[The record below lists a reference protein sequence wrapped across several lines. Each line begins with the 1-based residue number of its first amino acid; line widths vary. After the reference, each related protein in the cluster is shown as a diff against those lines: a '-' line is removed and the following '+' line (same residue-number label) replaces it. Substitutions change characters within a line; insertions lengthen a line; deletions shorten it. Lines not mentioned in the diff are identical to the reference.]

1 MTATVN
7 ATLDGVSLAT
17 AVPEALVMNVHRPLV
32 GARRHV
38 VVDVPGKAGSW
49 VFPEVAGDRII
60 TIDLD
65 LQGTSFAT
73 RRAAVRA
80 LADWAD
86 VGAVAPLIFSDESDR
101 YHEAILDEAPDV
113 DEWLIAGTVSLPFRV
128 GPFALA
134 DSVSSEPFSGGSAGH
149 FTHTWNITADD
160 NVDLVPIIE
169 LHGVGGNLDS
179 PAVTLNG
186 DTLNIIDSFAA
197 LAVVTISTV
206 SHTVT
211 SGVNTDVNLTGAYN
225 PLTVRMGRV
234 SGEFGYLVPGSNTLE
249 IAWDGA
255 ATSVAGTVY
264 WRRRYR

>member
-1 MTATVN
+1 MSSTVD
-7 ATLDGVSLAT
+7 ATLNGVDLSD
-17 AVPEALVMNVHRPLV
+17 AVPEALVLNVHRPLL

-49 VFPEVAGDRII
+49 LFPELAGDRII
-60 TIDLD
+60 TLDLD
-65 LQGTSFAT
+65 LQGLDFAG

-86 VGAVAPLIFSDESDR
+86 VGAVSQLVLSDEDDR

-113 DEWLIAGTVSLPFRV
+113 EEWLIAATVSLPFRV
-128 GPFALA
+128 GPFALS
-134 DSVSSEPFSGGSAGH
+134 DVVSSEPFAGGSAGH
-149 FTHTWNITADD
+149 FTHTWNITADS
-160 NVDLVPIIE
+160 DLEPIIE

-179 PAVTLNG
+179 PAVTLND
-186 DTLNIIDSFAA
+186 DTLYIIESFAA

-211 SGVNTDVNLTGAYN
+211 AGVNTDVNLTGAYVAAS
-225 PLTVRMGRV
+225 VRMQRV